1 MDSVGAGYTPG
12 GPLAIL
18 LSAGIIEEQA
28 IVGRKVGERGEG
40 RGAPQE
46 GTAVS
51 RQDEAVL
58 SSAFLEVKVL
68 RGIVSQCPMAGLG
81 PLSPASSPALVL
93 L

>member
-12 GPLAIL
+12 GPLTIL
-18 LSAGIIEEQA
+18 LSAGIIDEQD
-28 IVGRKVGERGEG
+28 IGGRGVGDMGER
-40 RGAPQE
+40 RGAQQE
-46 GTAVS
+46 GTALS

-58 SSAFLEVKVL
+58 SSAFLEAKVL
-68 RGIVSQCPMAGLG
+68 RGIMSQCPMAGLG